1 MMDRLTP
8 NQRRAIRDGLIVA
21 GLLFNIVL
29 IVFWVP
35 KLDLWIDARAW
46 WTLNLRDLYSGG
58 EQSTSAIAGTFR
70 YAPVIAWL
78 MVPLSW
84 LSWSQLIAVYLA
96 LSLAAVAILGK
107 RNALVL
113 LVAFP
118 PILLELLN
126 GNIHIFMALAIWA
139 GFRWPSAW
147 AFILLTKVTPG
158 VGLVWF
164 AARRE
169 WRQLAIALGTTAGIV
184 AIGVLIAPDVW
195 REWIRSLAIAGQV
208 DRPVSIPP
216 LVVRLPVAAAMAWWA
231 GRTDRAWL
239 VPVACV
245 IGMPILWLQS
255 TAVLTACFPLWWER
269 ERWRHEEVAAS
280 PALLAAGSS

>member
-1 MMDRLTP
+1 MDRLTP
-8 NQRRAIRDGLIVA
+8 NQRRAIRDGLILA
-21 GLLFNIVL
+21 GLLFNLVL

-46 WTLNLRDLYSGG
+46 WTLNLQDLYSGG
-58 EQSTSAIAGTFR
+58 EQSTSAIAFR

-84 LSWSQLIAVYLA
+84 LSWPQLIAVYLA
-96 LSLAAVAILGK
+96 LSLAAVGILGR

-158 VGLVWF
+158 VGLLWF

-169 WRQLAIALGTTAGIV
+169 WRSLAIALGTTAGIV
-184 AIGVLIAPDVW
+184 VIGVLIAPDVW

-216 LVVRLPVAAAMAWWA
+216 LVVRLPAAAAVAWWA

-255 TAVLTACFPLWWER
+255 TAILTACFPLWWER
-269 ERWRHEEVAAS
+269 PRWRREEAAAS
-280 PALLAAGSS
+280 PVLLAAGSS